1 MSPDS
6 ALFHVLDTD
15 VPGLPQPERSFRI
28 SRVRTAY
35 YDRTMRLFRNIIMVD
50 INPQLYTQVKFK
62 YSRDVYASP
71 QMIMVI
77 QAPNQEEF
85 ANYVSQNG
93 NVIIDFFTRAEM
105 NREIKT
111 LEKKH
116 NSGYFC

>member
-1 MSPDS
+1 MKRLAFYLSLALVVLALASCKGEGKSLITPASSGRPYEILVVADDDCWMSPDS

-62 YSRDVYASP
+62 
-71 QMIMVI
+71 
-77 QAPNQEEF
+77 
-85 ANYVSQNG
+85 
-93 NVIIDFFTRAEM
+93 
-105 NREIKT
+105 
-111 LEKKH
+111 
-116 NSGYFC
+116 